1 MMPSNDYPR
10 HPVWNVFPEVL
21 EHQILQACRLF
32 PQFPISD
39 DNLTKFVSVLTR
51 KLALGCN
58 QKELFRMMASCFGDL
73 VYDAVV
79 AELCSGLFA
88 MEGVLSNMY
97 QPLLSHRAAEAG
109 DDALQR
115 RQNVCK

>member
-1 MMPSNDYPR
+1 MSSDDFPR
-10 HPVWNVFPEVL
+10 HPVWSVFPDVL
-21 EHQILQACRLF
+21 EHQILQACRLC
-32 PQFPISD
+32 PQFPIND
-39 DNLTKFVSVLTR
+39 DNLDKLVSVLTR

-58 QKELFRMMASCFGDL
+58 QKELFRMMASCFGDPAYH
-73 VYDAVV
+73 VVV

-97 QPLLSHRAAEAG
+97 QPLLSHLAAEAG
-109 DDALQR
+109 HDHLQR